1 MGLNSTHSFIFFI
14 YFYFYYQS
22 LSLRHL
28 IGFFDEAC
36 FSDVAVSSLC
46 EPYGHLRLFL
56 MKGSPALPNSE
67 CAIHSQGSQ
76 MVSQYHLQPQ
86 TWSQWWIRHLHHF
99 WVLFTSASPSTASP
113 SAAFVSFTSECGTYT
128 MVGTAVWLC
137 GGYNTCSFFAA
148 PWFNPGCSNLH
159 VCCWWWLLTSPRL
172 PFSKLLIYLFKQ
184 ESQIS
189 WTIESTD
196 FASFLNT

>member
-14 YFYFYYQS
+14 FIFITN
-22 LSLRHL
+22 LCLCVTWL
-28 IGFFDEAC
+28 
-36 FSDVAVSSLC
+36 VS
-46 EPYGHLRLFL
+46 L
-56 MKGSPALPNSE
+56 MKHVFQMLRSQVCVSRMAISGFSWWRGAQPCQTASVQFILRGLRWCLSIICSPRLGRSDGSD
-67 CAIHSQGSQ
+67 IFIIFGSC
-76 MVSQYHLQPQ
+76 
-86 TWSQWWIRHLHHF
+86 
-99 WVLFTSASPSTASP
+99 SASPSTASP

-196 FASFLNT
+196 FASFMNT